1 MGRLLATLDRW
12 DGWLYTGSAPLTMS
26 AGLLGCTGAILALA
40 NAEPELCAD
49 AFSGSPQA
57 QRQLTPGHLAASRSF
72 PDGLKHLVA
81 ERFGTSEVARMDRT
95 A

>member
-1 MGRLLATLDRW
+1 V
-12 DGWLYTGSAPLTMS
+12 
-26 AGLLGCTGAILALA
+26 
-40 NAEPELCAD
+40 E

-81 ERFGTSEVARMDRT
+81 ERFGTSETARMDRT